1 MPTYLAFAVTRLLE
15 EHFSDLVD
23 PGFTASMENDL
34 DRIAEGEVQWQEF
47 LDEFYRGPDGFETRL
62 EDREQA
68 IDPRAASTISEFDDI
83 RPTVRIGRYG
93 PFLELNGSDE
103 PIRVTLPEG
112 LAPADLTPEKVEELI
127 VAKEK
132 ADEPLG
138 NDPETGLP
146 VRLLVGRYGPFVQLG
161 EQVEGGEKPKRASLP
176 KDVTPEGVDLMTALR
191 LLSLPR
197 LLGEH
202 PEKGG
207 EVRAGIGRYGPFVV
221 HEGEFRS
228 LHAGDDVYSVGLE
241 RALELLAE
249 PKRGRRRGAPK
260 VLRDLGGH
268 PADGEPVQILDG
280 RYGPYV
286 KHGKTNASLPKGVLP
301 EEVDMDR
308 AVAMIAERVARA
320 PAKKRKSRR
329 AGTRKKG

>member
-1 MPTYLAFAVTRLLE
+1 M
-15 EHFSDLVD
+15 
-23 PGFTASMENDL
+23 
-34 DRIAEGEVQWQEF
+34 
-47 LDEFYRGPDGFETRL
+47 
-62 EDREQA
+62 
-68 IDPRAASTISEFDDI
+68 
-83 RPTVRIGRYG
+83 
-93 PFLELNGSDE
+93 
-103 PIRVTLPEG
+103 TLPEG

-176 KDVTPEGVDLMTALR
+176 KDVTPEGVDLDTALR

-202 PEKGG
+202 PDKGG

-249 PKRGRRRGAPK
+249 PKRGRRSAAPK
-260 VLRDLGGH
+260 VLRDLGAH
-268 PADGEPVQILDG
+268 PGDGEPVQILDG

-286 KHGKTNASLPKGVLP
+286 KHGKTNASLPKGVPP

-308 AVAMIAERVARA
+308 AVALIAERVARG

-329 AGTRKKG
+329 SGTRKKG

>member
-1 MPTYLAFAVTRLLE
+1 
-15 EHFSDLVD
+15 
-23 PGFTASMENDL
+23 MENDL

-68 IDPRAASTISEFDDI
+68 IDPRTASTISEFDDI

-112 LAPADLTPEKVEELI
+112 LAPADLTPEKVEELL

-138 NDPETGLP
+138 NDPESGLP

-161 EQVEGGEKPKRASLP
+161 EQEEGGDKPKRASLP
-176 KDVTPEGVDLMTALR
+176 KGMRPDEVDLSVALR

-228 LHAGDDVYSVGLE
+228 LQAADDVYTVGLD
-241 RALELLAE
+241 RALELLNQ
-249 PKRGRRRGAPK
+249 PKFSRKRSAPK
-260 VLRDLGGH
+260 VLRELGEH
-268 PADGEPVQILDG
+268 PEDGEPVRILDG
-280 RYGPYV
+280 RYGPYI
-286 KHGKTNASLPKGVLP
+286 KHNKTNASLPKDLAP
-301 EEVDMDR
+301 DELDMNR
-308 AVAMIAERVARA
+308 AVELIAERVARG
-320 PAKKRKSRR
+320 PAKKRGSRR
-329 AGTRKKG
+329 GGSKKKG